1 MTQFDRHGLL
11 VKAAVVLTIAC
22 GVLVLVGWTLDI
34 PLIRSVLP
42 GAVEMKANTAVCLI
56 LAGVAL
62 FVAVNP
68 AMPYARSIAPA
79 LALAISAIGL
89 ATLSEYAFGWNL
101 GIDELLFRDSAVA
114 YNAAPGRMSPYSAAV
129 FGAVGLALAA
139 LPRAGLRVV
148 VWLLTVPVVLIGVVS
163 LLGYLWNAS
172 EIVTDT
178 VLPPVAVNT
187 AATFVLIGFGIL
199 GATRSHLQLPARP
212 APSPLGDNV
221 QREVLI
227 GFIAATGVLI
237 VGFGLFYR
245 SISQFAETEGW
256 VVHSQGVLKE
266 LSDLYADVS
275 DAESA
280 QRNYMLTTSS
290 EHKDKYAFIITEV
303 RRHLDNLRAMTIDNS
318 AQVQRVSDLDS
329 IIRSR
334 LALLT
339 GTNAVFEEMGLVAAR
354 EMVSAGE
361 GLLLMEE
368 IREIKREMETLEGA
382 LLSQR
387 QGAADRER
395 TQILICL
402 LLMLLGIGAIFALL
416 FYAIH
421 RALTL
426 RATRESEIRDL
437 NAELQ
442 AQIGERNLA
451 LDALHNKEQ
460 EVRAIVDN
468 LLDGIVTTTA
478 DGTIRGANAAL
489 SRLLGYAREEIV
501 GRNIA
506 MFIPE
511 AAGGAPGDDRS
522 LYQRRGEPGAVGLG
536 REVEGRHKDGRPIA
550 FELGVSEYELRGE
563 RLFVGVLRDI
573 RERKRFVAELLR
585 SHQEAERANRAKSA
599 FLATMS
605 HEIRTPLNGIIGNLE
620 LLALTDLDDGQVDLL
635 DDANKAGLALLGL
648 IGNILDFSKIEEG
661 KFVFETGDVDVAAL
675 TEEAVH
681 VLQSKARQKGVF
693 IVATYAPDVPRTVRA
708 DGPRIRQIL
717 LNLIG
722 NAVKFTDRGGIHVHL
737 SVTAWDQDVC
747 EICFAVHDSGSGFAQ
762 ADADKLFEPFTQD
775 NPNPW
780 SNEGS
785 GLGLSICRSL
795 LENFGGSISCEGEPG
810 GGATFTV
817 TLPAA
822 IVARADP
829 VIPADL
835 AGRSALIVGGLP
847 ERSLRMQN
855 YFKSRGAVADAVG
868 HGASD
873 YACTADTGAANRR
886 PYDVVLFI
894 SDDVA
899 DFQASCVRQWR
910 DHQVVPVIHGPR
922 ASSRHHRQS
931 LCAGFAVLIPDDAAV
946 DYLDLNIRRTLG
958 YAPSGGRTTP
968 EPARL
973 LTAEGREHLE
983 RKRVLV
989 LEDRLVNQT
998 VIQKQLKILGIAC
1011 TLASNGV
1018 KGLEAVRSSTFD
1030 LILCDCSMPEM
1041 NGFDFTRALRR
1052 LEAEAG
1058 GIRRTPVVALTANA
1072 FREDAEECF
1081 EAGMDDF
1088 VSKPVNIDRLA
1099 AVLIKWLRTAPPA
1112 APSPALQRWNGA
1124 GERPAIDI
1132 GALAEMMG
1140 IDDPSA
1146 IDEILGQFS
1155 AAARDSLID
1164 VQTSVR
1170 TGQPDRVVA
1179 AAHSAKGEAQ
1189 SAAATVLAN
1198 CYSEMERRAKAGE
1211 VDDLPRLGAMAAAE
1225 LGRVEAFIQGI
1236 QKGAAP

>member
-1 MTQFDRHGLL
+1 MTQSDPYGLL
-11 VKAAVVLTIAC
+11 VRAAVVLTIAC
-22 GVLVLVGWTLDI
+22 GVLVLLGWVLDI

-56 LAGVAL
+56 LSGVAL

-68 AMPYARSIAPA
+68 TLPYAGSIAPA
-79 LALAISAIGL
+79 LGLAISSIGL
-89 ATLSEYAFGWNL
+89 ATLSEYAFGWTL
-101 GIDELLFRDSAVA
+101 GIDELLFRDFAMA

-129 FGAVGLALAA
+129 FAAIGLALTA
-139 LPRAGLRVV
+139 LPRARLRIL
-148 VWLLTVPVVLIGVVS
+148 VWLLTAPVVLIGVVS

-199 GATRSHLQLPARP
+199 GATRNHLPSPARP
-212 APSPLGDNV
+212 SAAPLGDNV

-227 GFIAATGVLI
+227 GFVAAMGVLI

-245 SISQFAETEGW
+245 SISQFAEAEGW

-290 EHKDKYAFIITEV
+290 EHKDKYAFIIAEV
-303 RRHLDNLRAMTIDNS
+303 RRHLDNLRAMTIDNP
-318 AQVQRVSDLDS
+318 AQVQRVSDLDGL
-329 IIRSR
+329 IRSR
-334 LALLT
+334 LALLS

-354 EMVSAGE
+354 EMVTAGE

-368 IREIKREMETLEGA
+368 IREIKDDMEGLEGA
-382 LLSQR
+382 LLSER

-395 TQILICL
+395 TQILIFL
-402 LLMLLGIGAIFALL
+402 LLMLLGVGAIFAIL

-451 LDALHNKEQ
+451 LDALHSKEQ

-468 LLDGIVTTTA
+468 LLDGIVITTA
-478 DGTIRGANAAL
+478 DGTIRGANVAL
-489 SRLLGYAREEIV
+489 TRLLGYAREEVI
-501 GRNIA
+501 GQNIA
-506 MFIPE
+506 MFMPE
-511 AAGGAPGDDRS
+511 AAGGGPGDYRS
-522 LYQRRGEPGAVGLG
+522 LYQRRGEAGVVGLG
-536 REVEGRHKDGRPIA
+536 REVEGRHKDGRQIS

-693 IVATYAPDVPRTVRA
+693 IVATYAPDVPVTVRA

-747 EICFAVHDSGSGFAQ
+747 ELCFAVHDSGAGFDQ

-795 LENFGGSISCEGEPG
+795 LENFGGSILCEGEPD
-810 GGATFTV
+810 GGATFTF

-822 IVARADP
+822 IVGRADP

-835 AGRSALIVGGLP
+835 AGRAALIVGGAP
-847 ERSLRMQN
+847 ERSLRLQN

-868 HGASD
+868 HAAGD
-873 YACTADTGAANRR
+873 DACTAHTGAAERR
-886 PYDVVLFI
+886 PYDVVVFI

-899 DFQASCVRQWR
+899 VFQAECVRQWR
-910 DHQVVPVIHGPR
+910 DQQVVPVIHGPR

-931 LCAGFAVLIPDDAAV
+931 LCAGFAVLIPDDAAA
-946 DYLDLNIRRTLG
+946 DYLDLNIRRILG
-958 YAPSGGRTTP
+958 YVPSGGRTTP

-973 LTAEGREHLE
+973 LPAEGREHLE
-983 RKRVLV
+983 GKRVLV

-998 VIQKQLKILGIAC
+998 VIQKQLKILGIVC

-1018 KGLEAVRSSTFD
+1018 KGLEAVKSSTFD

-1058 GIRRTPVVALTANA
+1058 GLRRTPIVALTANA

-1088 VSKPVNIDRLA
+1088 VSKPVTIDRLA
-1099 AVLIKWLRTAPPA
+1099 AVLVKWLSA
-1112 APSPALQRWNGA
+1112 APATTPVPALRRWNGS
-1124 GERPAIDI
+1124 GRRPAIDT
-1132 GALAEMMG
+1132 GELAAMLG
-1140 IDDPSA
+1140 VDDA
-1146 IDEILGQFS
+1146 ATIDEILMQFFV
-1155 AAARDSLID
+1155 AARESLAQ
-1164 VQTSVR
+1164 VEMSVLG
-1170 TGQPDRVVA
+1170 GQADRIAA
-1179 AAHSAKGEAQ
+1179 AAHAAKGEAQ
-1189 SAAATVLAN
+1189 SAAATELAA
-1198 CYSEMERRAKAGE
+1198 CYADMERRAKAGD
-1211 VDDLPRLGAMAAAE
+1211 VADLSRLATMAAAE
-1225 LGRVEAFIQGI
+1225 LVRIEAFIHGNRED
-1236 QKGAAP
+1236 AVA